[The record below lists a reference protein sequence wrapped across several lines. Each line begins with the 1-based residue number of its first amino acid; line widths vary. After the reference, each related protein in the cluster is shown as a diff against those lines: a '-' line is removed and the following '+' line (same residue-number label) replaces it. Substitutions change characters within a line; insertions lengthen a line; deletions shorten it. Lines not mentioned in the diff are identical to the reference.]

1 MFEYISTWDIL
12 PGVDEQAYAAYAKK
26 VIGAALR
33 QPGFVEFRANRSLMG
48 SPQSRATFVWQALAD
63 WAAFAATAEYQA
75 LETEGRQFMT
85 NTHVELWGPSP
96 IVPEPIR
103 PGT

>member
-1 MFEYISTWDIL
+1 MIEVVMTWDIL
-12 PGVDEQAYAAYAKK
+12 PGTDEQAYAAYAKK

-48 SPQSRATFVWQALAD
+48 SPQSRATYVWQTLAD
-63 WAAFAATAEYQA
+63 WAIFAATADYQA
-75 LETEGRQFMT
+75 LDAESRRFVT

-103 PGT
+103 PGK